1 MIQAPQIEPVS
12 NLIRNYL
19 AIFAKLKNGPV
30 FLAQRSKPAAVLV
43 SLEEWTETAN
53 RLAQLEG
60 LLASKRVVAA
70 IDRGEMTTIKH
81 DDLVKLLAEKQA
93 NASSGKLNIAL
104 RLETTSSTAALI
116 PAIYW
121 AKSNAYVIRRMACQ
135 QRITPRLRAMSFGA
149 CCATGSFM

>member
-43 SLEEWTETAN
+43 SLDEWTETAN

-81 DDLVKLLAEKQA
+81 DDLVKLLAEKRA
-93 NASSGKLNIAL
+93 NATVGN
-104 RLETTSSTAALI
+104 
-116 PAIYW
+116 
-121 AKSNAYVIRRMACQ
+121 
-135 QRITPRLRAMSFGA
+135 
-149 CCATGSFM
+149 